1 MIKALSLAAALAL
14 ATPALAVAAPQAAPA
29 AVADAKSPEEIAF
42 EARAD
47 AFKAR
52 MDQMQ
57 SEFGAAIEEAHG
69 DEARGMAAVDVVLA
83 RYQPDIASFL
93 NDFDQF
99 IDGQAASAPD
109 ETTVQ
114 ALISAKSAVRQS
126 LEGLPGQMRAGARTA
141 IAAQTP
147 AA

>member
-14 ATPALAVAAPQAAPA
+14 AAPALAVAAPQAAPA
-29 AVADAKSPEEIAF
+29 AAEAKSPEEIAF

-52 MDQMQ
+52 MEQMQ
-57 SEFGAAIEEAHG
+57 SEFGAAIGEAHG
-69 DEARGMAAVDVVLA
+69 DEARGMAAVDAVLA
-83 RYQPDIASFL
+83 RYQPDITSFL

-99 IDGQAASAPD
+99 IDTQIATNPD
-109 ETTVQ
+109 ETAHQ
-114 ALISAKSAVRQS
+114 ALIAAKAAVRQS
-126 LEGLPGQMRAGARTA
+126 LEGLPSQMRTGARTA

>member
-1 MIKALSLAAALAL
+1 MIKALSFAAALAV
-14 ATPALAVAAPQAAPA
+14 ATPALAVAVPQTAPA
-29 AVADAKSPEEIAF
+29 AAEVKSPEEIAF

-52 MDQMQ
+52 MEQMQ
-57 SEFGAAIEEAHG
+57 SEFGAAIGEAHG
-69 DEARGMAAVDVVLA
+69 DEVRGMAAVDAVLA
-83 RYQPDIASFL
+83 RYQPDITSFL

-99 IDGQAASAPD
+99 IDTQIATNTD
-109 ETTVQ
+109 ETAHE
-114 ALISAKSAVRQS
+114 ALISAKAAVRQS